1 MEKGY
6 LKDMERVK
14 WCVRGEI
21 NLVLEFLIIYLLF
34 FMNRVICIVFVNQGG
49 ENYRLVINQLDG

>member
-6 LKDMERVK
+6 LKDMEGVK
-14 WCVRGEI
+14 RFVRGEI
-21 NLVLEFLIIYLLF
+21 NLVLEFLILHLLF
-34 FMNRVICIVFVNQGG
+34 FIYRVICIVFVNKGG